1 MYKYT
6 EGWLPAGRWRR
17 EAFGKPAGR
26 WRRAA
31 FGEPAGGG
39 GVRRSVL
46 QAVRVRP
53 SLPRRASI
61 RGGFVLGRRLP
72 ASRVCRL
79 CAFAPRFLVVRRSSG
94 VSCSGGDHAGFA
106 SFASMRPPR
115 VPPSFAPLSSL
126 LVAPCS
132 PAPLLPP
139 ACRPVRVPPSFAPL
153 SSSLVAPCSP
163 APSRLRRLTP
173 PCRHPSRLRRLTP
186 PCRHPSR
193 LRRLTP
199 PGRQPP
205 LCIFIHRVYIYA
217 VIQCFTWNIVGCVSR
232 GTSYE
237 VYIYTSLCIFMQL
250 YSVLR

>member
-6 EGWLPAGRWRR
+6 ERWLPAGRWRR
-17 EAFGKPAGR
+17 AAFGKPAGRWRHAAFGEPAGRWRHAAFGEPAGR

-39 GVRRSVL
+39 GLRRSVL

-53 SLPRRASI
+53 SLPRRSSLI
-61 RGGFVLGRRLP
+61 GRFVLGRRLP

-94 VSCSGGDHAGFA
+94 VSCSGGDQAGSA
-106 SFASMRPPR
+106 SFASLRPAR

-139 ACRPVRVPPSFAPL
+139 ACRPVRVPPSFTPL
-153 SSSLVAPCSP
+153 SSLLVAPCSP

-199 PGRQPP
+199 PVTKPNGDVP
-205 LCIFIHRVYIYA
+205 A
-217 VIQCFTWNIVGCVSR
+217 
-232 GTSYE
+232 
-237 VYIYTSLCIFMQL
+237 
-250 YSVLR
+250 

>member
-6 EGWLPAGRWRR
+6 ERWLPAGRWRR
-17 EAFGKPAGR
+17 AAFGKPAGRWRHAAFGEPAGRWRHAAFGEPAGR

-39 GVRRSVL
+39 GLRRSVL

-53 SLPRRASI
+53 SLPRRSSLI
-61 RGGFVLGRRLP
+61 GRFVLGRRLP

-94 VSCSGGDHAGFA
+94 VSCSGGDQAGSA
-106 SFASMRPPR
+106 SFASLRPAR

-126 LVAPCS
+126 
-132 PAPLLPP
+132 
-139 ACRPVRVPPSFAPL
+139 
-153 SSSLVAPCSP
+153 LVAPCSP

-186 PCRHPSR
+186 PVTKPNGDV
-193 LRRLTP
+193 P
-199 PGRQPP
+199 
-205 LCIFIHRVYIYA
+205 A
-217 VIQCFTWNIVGCVSR
+217 
-232 GTSYE
+232 
-237 VYIYTSLCIFMQL
+237 
-250 YSVLR
+250 